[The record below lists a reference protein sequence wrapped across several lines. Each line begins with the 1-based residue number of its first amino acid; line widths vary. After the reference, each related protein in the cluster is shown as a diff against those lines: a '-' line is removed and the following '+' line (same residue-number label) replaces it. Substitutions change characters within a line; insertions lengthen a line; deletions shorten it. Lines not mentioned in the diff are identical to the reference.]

1 MLTAALSIF
10 GAPTQ
15 AGADWAIKT
24 MDFSAVTI
32 GIAMKDEKT
41 GWTATTNGATA
52 VHIVKTEDGGNT
64 WNRVANQ
71 NETLGLVMGIDQADT
86 PFGVVTTGDLLP
98 QDKSPDSSSQD
109 DKGASNP
116 QPHKNT
122 LTRGG
127 VREFWLRAERPHA
140 LPAA

>member
-86 PFGVVTTGDLLP
+86 PFGVVTTGLDGSAYSTDGDSFFRSNVFPPDLAS
-98 QDKSPDSSSQD
+98 QSIKSYNHLGA
-109 DKGASNP
+109 KGG
-116 QPHKNT
+116 
-122 LTRGG
+122 R
-127 VREFWLRAERPHA
+127 
-140 LPAA
+140 